1 MKRDFGCGKLFLIS
15 CIIGGAI
22 QMISGTVGGIVT
34 IAGVLFTLWLFC
46 NHVYVLCDGLR
57 FRTMKRFGN
66 VSKRVV
72 NFGRNMD
79 SIAVIFNTYL
89 SFAYAVSI
97 YAIMMLL
104 AFLDFRYSTATE
116 SWKEYFITRC
126 VFSIVFLLI
135 CFFLINISL
144 KWIRETNPMFRWNTF
159 EFVSTLVGTAICLVI
174 GFNTWNLT
182 ILGIVA
188 ILAILLFYTAIR
200 YYQQITSQDAKVI
213 FYLSYGIFAGLEEDA
228 EQFLIVL
235 QDGSVFDSRETLFY
249 PLVQATGDIL
259 LYTYENS
266 TPRIIS
272 HEKVKEISFHGVE
285 IKI

>member
-1 MKRDFGCGKLFLIS
+1 MRTALKRGSLFYLISERRDILKRDFGCGKLFLIS

-116 SWKEYFITRC
+116 S
-126 VFSIVFLLI
+126 
-135 CFFLINISL
+135 
-144 KWIRETNPMFRWNTF
+144 
-159 EFVSTLVGTAICLVI
+159 
-174 GFNTWNLT
+174 
-182 ILGIVA
+182 
-188 ILAILLFYTAIR
+188 
-200 YYQQITSQDAKVI
+200 
-213 FYLSYGIFAGLEEDA
+213 
-228 EQFLIVL
+228 
-235 QDGSVFDSRETLFY
+235 
-249 PLVQATGDIL
+249 
-259 LYTYENS
+259 
-266 TPRIIS
+266 
-272 HEKVKEISFHGVE
+272 
-285 IKI
+285 